1 MRIHIIDEPYMT
13 MTTPKL
19 TYFLLAE
26 GCEQVG
32 GGGGGGGVGRLR
44 TGRGRRGKLLLQ
56 PISYSKKQ

>member
-26 GCEQVG
+26 VCEQVG
-32 GGGGGGGVGRLR
+32 GGGGGGGVVRLR

-56 PISYSKKQ
+56 PISNSKKQ

>member
-32 GGGGGGGVGRLR
+32 GGGGGGGVVRLR

-56 PISYSKKQ
+56 PISNSKKQ

>member
-1 MRIHIIDEPYMT
+1 MQIHIIDEPY

-32 GGGGGGGVGRLR
+32 GGGGGVGVVRLR

-56 PISYSKKQ
+56 PISNSKKQ